1 LHAPFNH
8 RDWLFQLT
16 CDERHGANPLDDREK
31 LQEVYMPAETP
42 SGGRVMNGNHRITVL
57 MERGEM

>member
-42 SGGRVMNGNHRITVL
+42 SAGG
-57 MERGEM
+57 